1 MLPLVMSTPL
11 AASSYAALTVGGAK
25 CGTKICEI
33 YQFCSKFHTGC
44 EDCSLI
50 CDADGHNFE
59 EEICFKD
66 CQSKFD
72 YYDCYQLIYY
82 IIEFVQFICFI
93 IFFL

>member
-11 AASSYAALTVGGAK
+11 AASYAALTVGGAK

-33 YQFCSKFHTGC
+33 YQYCSKFHTGC

-59 EEICFKD
+59 EETCFKD
-66 CQSKFD
+66 CQSKFN
-72 YYDCYQLIYY
+72 YYNNCNHYNASQSYSNLI
-82 IIEFVQFICFI
+82 FINDS
-93 IFFL
+93 FL